1 MMSEPVLLSYHDSVL
16 HESDGELLAGP
27 HWLND
32 KLIQFYLD
40 YLEHE
45 AFPAADVAL
54 VGPDVTQFARLCAE
68 GDLAAFVEPLQL
80 AARRGVLLVIN
91 DCERPDAPGGS
102 HWSLLACVNKRFIH
116 YDSMSGG
123 NETAARQM
131 ARRLAPLLGCPPRV
145 TDAACSRQQNGYD
158 CGVFA
163 LVHAEEVL
171 RRIASGGDLTRVPV
185 SQERVDEARRD
196 MLRLIKEIAQR

>member
-1 MMSEPVLLSYHDSVL
+1 MAEKVLLSYHDSVL

-68 GDLAAFVEPLQL
+68 SDLAAFVAPLRL
-80 AARRGVLLVIN
+80 TARRGVLLIIN

-102 HWSLLACVNKRFIH
+102 HWSLLAAVNGKFVH

-131 ARRLAPLLGCPPRV
+131 ARRLAPLLGCSAKM
-145 TDAACSRQQNGYD
+145 TEATCSRQQNGHD

-163 LVHAEEVL
+163 LLHAHEVL
-171 RRIASGGDLTRVPV
+171 RRLGSGGDLMHVHI
-185 SQERVDEARRD
+185 SQERVEETRQN
-196 MLRLIKEIAQR
+196 MLKLIKEIAQR

>member
-1 MMSEPVLLSYHDSVL
+1 MSEPVLLSYHDSVL

-45 AFPAADVAL
+45 AFPATDVAL

-68 GDLAAFVEPLQL
+68 PDLVAFLAPLRL
-80 AARRGVLLVIN
+80 TERRGVLLVIN
-91 DCERPDAPGGS
+91 DCDRPDVPGGS
-102 HWSLLACVNKRFIH
+102 HWSLLAAVGGRFIH

-131 ARRLAPLLGCPPRV
+131 ARRLAPILGCSAKM
-145 TDAACSRQQNGYD
+145 TEASCSRQQNGYD

-171 RRIASGGDLTRVPV
+171 RRLDSGGDLLRVIV
-185 SQERVDEARRD
+185 SQERVEEARRD
-196 MLRLIKEIAQR
+196 MLRLIKEIAKR

>member
-1 MMSEPVLLSYHDSVL
+1 MSERVLLSYHDSVL

-32 KLIQFYLD
+32 KLIQFYLN

-54 VGPDVTQFARLCAE
+54 VGPDVAQFARLCPE
-68 GDLAAFVEPLQL
+68 SDLAAFLEPLGL
-80 AARRGVLLVIN
+80 KARRGVLLVIN
-91 DCERPDAPGGS
+91 DCDRPDAPGGS
-102 HWSLLACVNKRFIH
+102 HWSLLAAIGGRFIH

-131 ARRLAPLLGCPPRV
+131 ARRLAPLLGCNPKM
-145 TDAACSRQQNGYD
+145 TDATCSRQQNGYD

-163 LVHAEEVL
+163 LLHAEEVL
-171 RRIASGGDLTRVPV
+171 RRLGSGGDLMHVHI
-185 SQERVDEARRD
+185 SQERVEDTRRN
-196 MLRLIKEIAQR
+196 MLRLIREIARR

>member
-1 MMSEPVLLSYHDSVL
+1 MSEPVILSYHDSVL

-45 AFPAADVAL
+45 AFPAADAAL

-68 GDLAAFVEPLQL
+68 PDLAAFLAPLRL
-80 AARRGVLLVIN
+80 TARRAVLLVIN

-102 HWSLLACVNKRFIH
+102 HWSLLAAADGRFIH
-116 YDSMSGG
+116 YDSMAGG
-123 NETAARQM
+123 NESAARQM
-131 ARRLAPLLGCPPRV
+131 ARRLAPLLGCSAKV
-145 TDAACSRQQNGYD
+145 KEADCCRQQNGHD

-163 LVHAEEVL
+163 LLHAEEVL
-171 RRIASGGDLTRVPV
+171 RRLGAGGDLLRVRV
-185 SQERVDEARRD
+185 SQERVDEARGS